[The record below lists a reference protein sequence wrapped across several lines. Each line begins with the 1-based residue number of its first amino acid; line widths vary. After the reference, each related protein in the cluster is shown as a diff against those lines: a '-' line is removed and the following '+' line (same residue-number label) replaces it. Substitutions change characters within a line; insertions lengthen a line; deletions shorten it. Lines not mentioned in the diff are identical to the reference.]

1 MSNIDITAIRRE
13 LKIKSGVVHRLTKEN
28 GLYRKEADQLEAKKN
43 KFIADGAEN
52 WDISNATKMMEES
65 KKMIH
70 DTATRLEKA
79 VELLVALITSAKGK
93 TGLTDAE
100 ELIKAEEILK
110 VAQGVDLKV
119 ALITSVKGKTE
130 STDAEELIKAEEILK
145 VSQGVDLKV

>member
-1 MSNIDITAIRRE
+1 MSNDDIAAIRRQ
-13 LKIKSGVVHRLTKEN
+13 LKIKSGVVQRLTKEN

-43 KFIADGAEN
+43 KFIADGAEH

-70 DTATRLEKA
+70 DTFTRLEKA
-79 VELLVALITSAKGK
+79 IEELAGLITSAKGEAE
-93 TGLTDAE
+93 LTDDK

-119 ALITSVKGKTE
+119 W
-130 STDAEELIKAEEILK
+130 K
-145 VSQGVDLKV
+145 VSGNHLYTEIYVIVHIILAFYDHLGR